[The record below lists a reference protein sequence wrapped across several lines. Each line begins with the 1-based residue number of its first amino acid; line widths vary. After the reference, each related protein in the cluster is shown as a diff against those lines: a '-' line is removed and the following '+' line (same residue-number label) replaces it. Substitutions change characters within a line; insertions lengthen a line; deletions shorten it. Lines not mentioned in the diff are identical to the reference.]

1 MDDRDGT
8 ERLARYLEET
18 LARAKLVGKAPCF
31 VQVMEQL
38 STVEKNDAAVLITGE
53 TGTGKEL
60 FARAIHYLSGRADGP
75 FVPLNCGSLPD
86 TLLEDEL
93 FGHERGAFTDA
104 HLRRVGLIAQAE
116 NGTLFLDEVDSLTAR
131 AQVVLLRVLQD
142 KKFRAIGASGEQR
155 ANVRILAATNGT
167 LEQLVQ
173 QGTFRADLYYR
184 LSVFSLHLPP
194 LRCRKSDLMGL
205 VAHFIKKHAPA
216 ERGHVRLTPAAV
228 TALIDYD
235 WPGNV
240 RELENAIIRGV
251 HRSKSLDWIDV
262 GDLGLPGQDEELM
275 EREGRNAT
283 GLSSF
288 QELKCRAIE
297 KFERKYLM
305 GLMMQCQGNVTRAAR
320 VAGKER
326 RALGRLLQKYQIDPK
341 CFAVPAQSLS
351 ADLRVG

>member
-1 MDDRDGT
+1 MNDQDKT
-8 ERLARYLEET
+8 KRLARYLEET
-18 LARAKLVGKAPCF
+18 LARAKLVGDAPCF
-31 VQVMEQL
+31 LQVMEQL
-38 STVEKNDAAVLITGE
+38 STVETSDAAVLLTGE

-104 HLRRVGLIAQAE
+104 HLRRSGLIAQAE

-142 KKFRAIGASGEQR
+142 KKFRAIGAGCEQQ
-155 ANVRILAATNGT
+155 ADVRILAASNGK
-167 LEQLVQ
+167 LEQMVQ

-184 LSVFSLHLPP
+184 LSVFSIHLPP
-194 LRCRKSDLMGL
+194 LRCRKADLVGL
-205 VAHFIKKHAPA
+205 VAHFIEKHAPA
-216 ERGHVRLTPAAV
+216 ERGNVRLTPAAV
-228 TALIDYD
+228 TAVIDYD

-240 RELENAIIRGV
+240 RELENAVIRGV

-262 GDLGLPGQDEELM
+262 TDLGLLGQDGEPI
-275 EREGRNAT
+275 EREERNAPD
-283 GLSSF
+283 LCSF
-288 QELKCRAIE
+288 HELKCRAIE

-305 GLMMQCQGNVTRAAR
+305 RLMTECQGNVTRAAR
-320 VAGKER
+320 TAGKER

-341 CFAVPAQSLS
+341 CFAVPAQSMS
-351 ADLRVG
+351 ADLQPG

>member
-18 LARAKLVGKAPCF
+18 LARAKLVGEAPCF
-31 VQVMEQL
+31 LEVMEQL

-60 FARAIHYLSGRADGP
+60 FARAIHYLSRRADGP
-75 FVPLNCGSLPD
+75 FVALNCGSLPD
-86 TLLEDEL
+86 TLVEGEL

-116 NGTLFLDEVDSLTAR
+116 NGTLFLDEVDSLTLR

-142 KKFRAIGASGEQR
+142 KKFRAIGASGEQQ
-155 ANVRILAATNGT
+155 ANVRILAATNGK
-167 LEQLVQ
+167 LEQLMQ

-251 HRSKSLDWIDV
+251 HRSKQHDWIDV
-262 GDLGLPGQDEELM
+262 KELGLP
-275 EREGRNAT
+275 
-283 GLSSF
+283 SSIGESTESQANGSPSPCSF
-288 QELKCRAIE
+288 HALKQQAIE
-297 KFERKYLM
+297 KFERSYLM
-305 GLMMQCQGNVTRAAR
+305 GLMTEHHGNVTRAAR
-320 VAGKER
+320 TSGKER

-341 CFAVPAQSLS
+341 AFAVPAS
-351 ADLRVG
+351 